1 MGRSVNPFSR
11 HERLMRRALGLAR
24 RARGR
29 TWPNP
34 MVGALVVRG
43 GRVVG
48 EGFHRRAGLPH
59 AEIEALRHAGRAARG
74 ADLYCTLE
82 PCHLHGRTGP
92 CHQAIAAAG
101 IRRVFVGAQDP
112 NPRECGRGIRALR
125 RLGIEVRC
133 GILETE
139 CHRLNEV
146 FEVLIRERRPWVVVK
161 AATSL
166 DGRLA
171 PAGGRAQRLTG
182 DACQRRVHRL
192 RAAVDAVLV
201 GAGTIHCDDPRLD
214 VRRAR
219 GRNPAVVVLDGRLS
233 CSPRARVFRLRRGA
247 PVFVYATRRAS
258 VARQRALERA
268 GAQVIRLPAR
278 AGRLPLSG
286 VLSDLLSRG
295 VYRLLVEGG
304 ADVLGQFLSSGMV
317 DRLELHLAPLLLG
330 SAAVPLARFTG
341 PRNVK
346 RALRLWRVEWRRLG
360 EDGVCAG
367 ALRAKGFACSPG
379 SSKTSG
385 R

>member
-1 MGRSVNPFSR
+1 
-11 HERLMRRALGLAR
+11 MRRALELAR

-34 MVGALVVRG
+34 MVGALVVRR

-48 EGFHRRAGLPH
+48 EGFHRRAGWPH
-59 AEIEALRHAGRAARG
+59 AEVEALRRAGDAARG

-82 PCHLHGRTGP
+82 PCHLQGRTGP
-92 CHQAIAAAG
+92 CHRAIAAAG
-101 IRRVFVGAQDP
+101 IRRVFVGALDP
-112 NPRECGRGIRALR
+112 NPRECGRGVAALR
-125 RLGIEVRC
+125 RLGVQVQT
-133 GILETE
+133 GILAEE
-139 CHRLNEV
+139 CRRMNEV
-146 FEVLIRERRPWVVVK
+146 FEVLIRQRRPWVMVK
-161 AATSL
+161 VAASL

-192 RAAVDAVLV
+192 RAAVDAILV
-201 GAGTIHCDDPRLD
+201 GAGTVGCDDPRLD

-247 PVFVYATRRAS
+247 PVFVYANRRAS
-258 VARQRALERA
+258 EARQWALERA

-278 AGRLPLSG
+278 AGRLPLPA

-295 VYRLLVEGG
+295 IHRLLVEGG
-304 ADVLGQFLSSGMV
+304 ADVLGQFLSAGMV
-317 DRLELHLAPLLLG
+317 DRLEVHLAPLLLG

-341 PRNVK
+341 ARSAK
-346 RALRLWRVEWRRLG
+346 RALGLRRVEWRRLG
-360 EDGVCAG
+360 EDGLCAG
-367 ALRAKGFACSPG
+367 TLETKGFACSPG

-385 R
+385 A